1 MHACVNVHTVHV
13 DVCGHNDVRGNNE
26 LADALSQACGHQ
38 GQKHV
43 VCLCVCYNKWVRG
56 VGKSVIFKILTMC
69 ALKGS
74 SRD

>member
-43 VCLCVCYNKWVRG
+43 VCLCVCVIISG
-56 VGKSVIFKILTMC
+56 CVGWERVLFSKS
-69 ALKGS
+69 
-74 SRD
+74 